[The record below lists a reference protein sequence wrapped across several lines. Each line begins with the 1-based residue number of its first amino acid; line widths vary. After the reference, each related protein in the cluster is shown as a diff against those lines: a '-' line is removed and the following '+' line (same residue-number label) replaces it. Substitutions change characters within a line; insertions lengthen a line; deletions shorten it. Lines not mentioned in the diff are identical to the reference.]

1 MARKDRV
8 ESALREELAG
18 LIAREVKDPRVAA
31 AGLVG
36 VTRVECTQDLSVARV
51 YVSIY
56 ADDAVAKK
64 ALAGLTASAGF
75 LRGPVGR
82 RLNLQRPPELRF
94 VRDESAELN
103 LRLSSIVK
111 EDEAK
116 ARAAG
121 RGPAAEAAAE
131 TGGPAAGAETPET
144 EPDPEPEPT
153 RPETLR
159 DDVDPDLD
167 TGSGPDPAPD
177 VG

>member
-8 ESALREELAG
+8 ESALREELAT
-18 LIAREVKDPRVAA
+18 LLAREVKDPRVAA

-36 VTRVECTQDLSVARV
+36 VTRVECTPDLSVARV

-64 ALAGLTASAGF
+64 ALAGLAASAGF

-103 LRLSSIVK
+103 IRLASIVR

-116 ARAAG
+116 AREAGRTGAAPTVGGATEATAEATGAAG
-121 RGPAAEAAAE
+121 ER
-131 TGGPAAGAETPET
+131 T
-144 EPDPEPEPT
+144 
-153 RPETLR
+153 R

-167 TGSGPDPAPD
+167 AGSGPDPAPD

>member
-1 MARKDRV
+1 MATAATAATVTVEDTDMARKDRV
-8 ESALREELAG
+8 ESALREELATI
-18 LIAREVKDPRVAA
+18 IAREVKDPRVTS
-31 AGLVG
+31 AGLIG

-56 ADDAVAKK
+56 GAEAVAKK
-64 ALAGLTASAGF
+64 VLAGLAASAGF

-103 LRLSSIVK
+103 LRLTSIVR

-121 RGPAAEAAAE
+121 RGAPEPVAPEAAAVADDAD
-131 TGGPAAGAETPET
+131 AAGAANA
-144 EPDPEPEPT
+144 
-153 RPETLR
+153 
-159 DDVDPDLD
+159 DDADD
-167 TGSGPDPAPD
+167 APGAPSD
-177 VG
+177 DA